1 MGDQNHIS
9 YKEIF
14 SLIRKNKLWLGVD
27 NGGNKW
33 FEVREHYNIKT
44 EARKKIVNG
53 KKYFKMSWYKAH
65 SSLST
70 DQCSID
76 LIDRCINCGS
86 EKSVLTYCHLYIVL

>member
-1 MGDQNHIS
+1 M
-9 YKEIF
+9 
-14 SLIRKNKLWLGVD
+14 
-27 NGGNKW
+27 
-33 FEVREHYNIKT
+33 
-44 EARKKIVNG
+44 A
-53 KKYFKMSWYKAH
+53 WYKAH